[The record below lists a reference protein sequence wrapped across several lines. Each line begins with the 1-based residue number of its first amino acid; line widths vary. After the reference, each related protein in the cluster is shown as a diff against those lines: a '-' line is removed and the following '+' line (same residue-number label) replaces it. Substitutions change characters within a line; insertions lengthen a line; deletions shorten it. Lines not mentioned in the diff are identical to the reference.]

1 MTKRSVSAS
10 RGGGVALLLGLAVF
24 LRFSAAGAPQAPPP
38 AAVDWV
44 NTGLSG
50 MRISGLRVAS
60 DSSVLACARGQ
71 GVFSRSPRGGWLSI
85 NGDLP
90 VHDAIALEVD
100 PQSPGTIYV
109 VTSFGVF
116 KTTNGGEHWV
126 HADSGLPQGQVV
138 VIAIN
143 SSMPAVLFTGSS
155 SNPEIY
161 QTGDAAATWK
171 KSLVRDTVNNVAGA
185 YVWGVTMPV
194 MDPLVVFAGT
204 LEPPV
209 LFRSPDLAKTWTQVF
224 QIPNGE
230 SPVVGQDTLLAD
242 PGRAGTV
249 YAATDLDLHRTEDD
263 GETWT
268 GLGIPL
274 GFAVPSSL
282 AVDPASGTIFVG
294 ERDPANGP
302 RSDGV
307 LRSTNKGDSWVALR
321 SNLTNRNVLALAFDP
336 KSGTLYA
343 GTDGGG
349 VFELPTG
356 TAPPTPTP
364 SLSPTPTPTLG
375 PGERMNPMLVPQ
387 EHAPR
392 EQQPRGVGLRGSV
405 VTPSPSR

>member
-116 KTTNGGEHWV
+116 KTINGGTNWV
-126 HADSGLPQGQVV
+126 RADSGLPAGQVS

-143 SSMPAVLFTGSS
+143 PSMTSVLFAGSS
-155 SNPEIY
+155 NHGPIY
-161 QTGDAAATWK
+161 KTTSAASDWK
-171 KSLVRDTVNNVAGA
+171 DSIVEDKVNDVKGLF
-185 YVWGVTMPV
+185 VWGVSLSPL
-194 MDPLVVFAGT
+194 DPLAVYAGT
-204 LEPPV
+204 DEPPLV
-209 LFRSPDLAKTWTQVF
+209 FRSLDLGGHWTRVFEIPPDEVPA
-224 QIPNGE
+224 G
-230 SPVVGQDTLLAD
+230 GQDTLLAD

-249 YAATDLDLHRTEDD
+249 YAATNLDVYRTTDD
-263 GETWT
+263 GETWN
-268 GLGIPL
+268 GLGPPF
-274 GFAVPSSL
+274 GYAVPSSI
-282 AVDPASGTIFVG
+282 AVDPASGTIYVG
-294 ERDPANGP
+294 ERDPENGS

-307 LRSTNKGDSWVALR
+307 LQRANGGQKWVALR
-321 SNLTNRNVLALAFDP
+321 SNLTNRNVLALAFDT

-343 GTDGGG
+343 GTYGGG

-356 TAPPTPTP
+356 TVPPTPTP
-364 SLSPTPTPTLG
+364 SLSPTPTLG

-392 EQQPRGVGLRGSV
+392 EQQPRSVGLRGSV